1 MLKDHTHTLPTDDSH
16 LHIRTMTS
24 GPMASMGHDLTLAFD
39 WNGALELADTP
50 AGSSLRVTADLRTM
64 QIVSASG
71 GAKPLSDN
79 DRKQILTNGQ
89 KSLGVGKHPELTFVS
104 TTITGTWESGRVDG
118 ELTLH
123 GVTAVQAFDVAAEG
137 DGFRLTG
144 VITQSR
150 FGIKP
155 FSTMMGAL
163 KLGDDVAVDAVVK

>member
-16 LHIRTMTS
+16 LHIRTTTS
-24 GPMASMGHDLTLAFD
+24 GPMVSMGHDLTLAFD
-39 WNGALELADTP
+39 WNGELDLADTP

-71 GAKPLSDN
+71 GAKPLSDS

-104 TTITGTWESGRVDG
+104 TTITGTWESGRVEG

-123 GVTAVQAFDVAAEG
+123 GVTSAQTFEVSAEG

-163 KLGDDVAVDAVVK
+163 KLGDDVTVEAVVR